1 MTYVNERAQAGM
13 GNPEWQQNWTLD
25 GLQLYGEIMELSTQ
39 KIWLCQQSFTPEQY
53 DALQLPDGFIKSG
66 SGYASHD
73 AAFFR
78 RPPNA
83 EQDTPLETL
92 DVDGRVFS
100 QMAMPG
106 EVDPDFTIENNGLLL
121 LKVHKHHSVMFAK
134 GRTLAILSMG
144 DGRDYV
150 PQISK
155 ILGLPGLPESQG
167 RVLPKGWTI
176 REVTL
181 QEDLFVDVPF
191 PARVCFFTSGHSF
204 QGPLTLS
211 I

>member
-1 MTYVNERAQAGM
+1 VA
-13 GNPEWQQNWTLD
+13 
-25 GLQLYGEIMELSTQ
+25 
-39 KIWLCQQSFTPEQY
+39 
-53 DALQLPDGFIKSG
+53 
-66 SGYASHD
+66 
-73 AAFFR
+73 
-78 RPPNA
+78 
-83 EQDTPLETL
+83 
-92 DVDGRVFS
+92 V
-100 QMAMPG
+100 PG

-134 GRTLAILSMG
+134 GRTLEILSMG

-155 ILGLPGLPESQG
+155 ILGLPGLPESQD

-181 QEDLFVDVPF
+181 QEDLFVDVPL